1 MFRKIPAVGLFSLS
15 LLLPLS
21 AQANNFNYNYFEVRT
36 SFSPEVVGAEFSTFL
51 TENSHVVA
59 RVDSQFDSDWDAA
72 VGVGFNGPVGQFAD
86 VYGQFLVHH
95 INYTERGSNDTDIE
109 AEFNIGGR
117 LWLAEQLELTAR
129 LGKLG
134 DSSVFHA
141 GARFHST
148 QQLSLS
154 AEARNN
160 GIHGP
165 QITMSVRFQY

>member
-1 MFRKIPAVGLFSLS
+1 MFRKTSVLGLLGLS
-15 LLLPLS
+15 ALLPLS

-36 SFSPEVVGAEFSTFL
+36 AFDPEIIGAEFSTFL
-51 TENSHVVA
+51 TENSHIVG
-59 RVDSQFDSDWDAA
+59 RIDSELDGDWDAA
-72 VGVGFNGPVGQFAD
+72 AGVGFNGPVGQFAD
-86 VYGQFLVHH
+86 VYGQLLVHH
-95 INYTERGSNDTDIE
+95 INYTDKSASDSDIE

-134 DSSVFHA
+134 DRSVFHA

-154 AEARNN
+154 LESRNN

-165 QITMSVRFQY
+165 QMALSVRFQY